1 MHFSKCHKKPE
12 QSFSKDT
19 PNFRMLTKEIDE
31 AICGKGE
38 QKYTTLR
45 N

>member
-1 MHFSKCHKKPE
+1 MHFSKCQKKAE

-19 PNFRMLTKEIDE
+19 SNFRMLTKEIDE
-31 AICGKGE
+31 AVCGKGE
-38 QKYTTLR
+38 QKYAAIR